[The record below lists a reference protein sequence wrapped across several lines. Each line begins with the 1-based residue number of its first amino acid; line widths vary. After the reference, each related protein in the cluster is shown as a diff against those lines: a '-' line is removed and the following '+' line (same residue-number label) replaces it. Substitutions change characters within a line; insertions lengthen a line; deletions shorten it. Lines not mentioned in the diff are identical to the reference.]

1 MSSERAIDHAL
12 RLHESRL
19 MAIPGV
25 QGVAEGETATGDA
38 AIIVYVDKDAH
49 LDSIPA
55 ALEGVPARAHVDDP
69 FTAQ

>member
-1 MSSERAIDHAL
+1 MSGERAIDRAL

-25 QGVAEGETATGDA
+25 QGVAEGATGDA
-38 AIIVYVDKDAH
+38 AIIVYVDKDAN
-49 LDSIPA
+49 LGSIPA
-55 ALEGVPARAHVDDP
+55 ALEGVPVRTHVDDP